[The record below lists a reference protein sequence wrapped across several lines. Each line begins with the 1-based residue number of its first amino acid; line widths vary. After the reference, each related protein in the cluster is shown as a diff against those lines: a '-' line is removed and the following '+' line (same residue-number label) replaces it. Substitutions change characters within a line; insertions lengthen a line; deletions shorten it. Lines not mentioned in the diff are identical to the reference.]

1 MILIT
6 GASGTVGGEVLKQAA
21 AARLRLRAAYQSA
34 DKARGAPAGVDAV
47 TMDYAR
53 PETIRPALD
62 GVAAVFLLSPAV
74 ANLAVLE
81 TNVVR
86 ECARAGVGH
95 IVKLSALG
103 GRESIFPS
111 LHRDA
116 EEAIEASR
124 VPYTFLRANGFMQNV
139 ATYNG
144 NAIRRQGVFY
154 GAQGDGAVSV
164 VDVRDI
170 AAAAVAALS
179 GRGHEGRAYAL
190 TGPRALSND
199 EIAEILSQVARRP
212 IKYVDLPAAD
222 LKKAMLRSGSPEW
235 SVDALLDLQRL
246 YREGKA
252 SQVEPGVEELTGRKA
267 GTFDQFARDHA
278 AAWQAQA

>member
-6 GASGTVGGEVLKQAA
+6 GATGTVGGEVLKQAA
-21 AARLRLRAAYQSA
+21 AARLPLRAAYQSA
-34 DKARGAPAGVDAV
+34 DKARGAPAGVDTV

-74 ANLAVLE
+74 ANLAALE
-81 TNVVR
+81 TNVVC

-103 GRESIFPS
+103 GRQSIFPS

-116 EEAIEASR
+116 EEAVEASG

-139 ATYNG
+139 TTYNG
-144 NAIRRQGVFY
+144 DTIRRQGAFY
-154 GAQGDGAVSV
+154 AAQGNGAVSV

-170 AAAAVAALS
+170 AAAAVAVLS
-179 GRGHEGRAYAL
+179 GRGHEGKAYAL

-199 EIAEILSQVARRP
+199 EIAEILSRVARRP
-212 IKYVDLPAAD
+212 IRYVSLPAAD
-222 LKKAMLRSGSPEW
+222 LKKAMLDAGLPEW
-235 SVDALLDLQRL
+235 SADALLDLQRL

-252 SQVEPGVEELTGRKA
+252 SQVEPGVEQLTGRKA
-267 GTFDQFARDHA
+267 GTFEQFARDHV
-278 AAWQAQA
+278 AAWQAS